1 MNQAETVHEK
11 RARLRAE
18 LNAVDAELEAAAEA
32 AKASAISDIRK
43 AMSVHGI
50 TLDDIDS
57 KQPAQKKRERKAA
70 EKRRPGTYKHP
81 DGRTHIEKPGRG
93 RRPGWLDDDGV
104 VTVA

>member
-1 MNQAETVHEK
+1 MNQAETMHEK

-18 LNAVDAELEAAAEA
+18 LDVVDAALEAEAEA
-32 AKASAISDIRK
+32 AKAEALEAVRELML
-43 AMSVHGI
+43 AHGI

-57 KQPAQKKRERKAA
+57 KPAKRELKTA
-70 EKRRPGTYKHP
+70 ERRRTGTYVHP
-81 DGRTHIEKPGRG
+81 DGRTHVEKPGRG